1 MLEER
6 KRRAIKEAV
15 TDTVIGTAIMFPLNY
30 LVVYV
35 TLDLLSFNSFQITI
49 SSTIALFFVAVWRKA
64 TIRLYFEKKYDAR
77 TNTGTMEQGRSS

>member
-1 MLEER
+1 MNQK

-15 TDTVIGTAIMFPLNY
+15 TDTVLGTAIMFPLNF
-30 LVVYV
+30 LVVYI

-49 SSTIALFFVAVWRKA
+49 SSTITLFFVAVWRKA

-77 TNTGTMEQGRSS
+77 TNTGTVEQGRSS

>member
-1 MLEER
+1 MNQR

-15 TDTVIGTAIMFPLNY
+15 TDTVLGTAIMFPLNY
-30 LVVYV
+30 LVVYI

-49 SSTIALFFVAVWRKA
+49 SSTITLFFVAVWRKA
-64 TIRLYFEKKYDAR
+64 TVRLYFEKKYDAR

>member
-6 KRRAIKEAV
+6 KKRAIREAV

-35 TLDLLSFNSFQITI
+35 TLDLLAVNAGQR
-49 SSTIALFFVAVWRKA
+49 TIAATITGVGGAVWRKA
-64 TIRLYFEKKYDAR
+64 TRRGYW
-77 TNTGTMEQGRSS
+77 

>member
-6 KRRAIKEAV
+6 KRRAIKEAI

-49 SSTIALFFVAVWRKA
+49 SSTITLFFVAVWRKA
-64 TIRLYFEKKYDAR
+64 TVRLYFEKKYDAR
-77 TNTGTMEQGRSS
+77 TNTGTVEQGRSS

>member
-6 KRRAIKEAV
+6 KKRAIREAV

-49 SSTIALFFVAVWRKA
+49 SSTITLFFVAVWRKA

-77 TNTGTMEQGRSS
+77 TNTGTVEQGRSS

>member
-49 SSTIALFFVAVWRKA
+49 SSTVTLFFVAVWRKA

-77 TNTGTMEQGRSS
+77 TNTGTVEQGRSS

>member
-6 KRRAIKEAV
+6 KRRAIKEAI

-35 TLDLLSFNSFQITI
+35 TLVLLSFNSFQITI
-49 SSTIALFFVAVWRKA
+49 SSTITLFFVAVWRKA

-77 TNTGTMEQGRSS
+77 TNTGTVEQGRSS

>member
-6 KRRAIKEAV
+6 KKRALKEAI
-15 TDTVIGTAIMFPLNY
+15 TDTLLGTAIMFPLNY

-49 SSTIALFFVAVWRKA
+49 SSTITLFFVAVWRKA
-64 TIRLYFEKKYDAR
+64 TVRLYFEKKYDAR